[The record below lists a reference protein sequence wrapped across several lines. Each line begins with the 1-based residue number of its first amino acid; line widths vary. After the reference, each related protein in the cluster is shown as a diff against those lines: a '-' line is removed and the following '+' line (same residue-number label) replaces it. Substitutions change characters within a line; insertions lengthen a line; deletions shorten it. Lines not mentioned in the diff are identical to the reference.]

1 MNNEN
6 KFLDKTTLMITMIC
20 IIVLSITGVIFL
32 KIENEN
38 KSTIIKAD
46 ESKIIEE
53 TIDSAKENDSLYKNE
68 YDAETFGLININT
81 ATKEELMLL
90 ENIGEKT
97 ADAIIEYRAQH
108 TFKTPHDIVKVYGI
122 GEKTYEK
129 LKDKICVE

>member
-6 KFLDKTTLMITMIC
+6 KFLDKTTLMITVIC
-20 IIVLSITGVIFL
+20 IMVISVTGVIFL

-53 TIDSAKENDSLYKNE
+53 TIDSAKENDSLYENE

-108 TFKTPHDIVKVYGI
+108 TFKTPRDIVKVYGI

-129 LKDKICVE
+129 LEDKICVE

>member
-6 KFLDKTTLMITMIC
+6 KFLDKTTLIITIIC
-20 IIVLSITGVIFL
+20 IVVISITGVIFL
-32 KIENEN
+32 KMENEN

-53 TIDSAKENDSLYKNE
+53 TIDNAKENNSLYKNE
-68 YDAETFGLININT
+68 YDADTFGLININT

-90 ENIGEKT
+90 EIIGEKT
-97 ADAIIEYRAQH
+97 ADAIIEYRAKN

-129 LKDKICVE
+129 IKNKICVE